1 MPTRSAGT
9 ASDFSNP
16 SVYAKRKGF
25 SFEKPFLKCILC
37 LWIKYLKNEIFASG
51 IVLYR
56 CNGKDVID
64 LKDHEII
71 ALFFERSERAI
82 TELIG
87 KYGAAIKNVASN
99 ILKDAQ
105 DAEEA
110 VSDTYLTVWNRIPPA
125 SPKYLGSY
133 SCRIARN
140 LSLKRYYA
148 NTAEKRNSYY
158 DVALD
163 ELEETIPALSTV
175 ESVYDA
181 KELTRYLNQ
190 FLKDLQK
197 EDRYL
202 FMRRYWFGDKI
213 SDIAENLNMTPH
225 KASVR
230 LFRLRQKLQN
240 YLKKEGM
247 IA

>member
-1 MPTRSAGT
+1 MR
-9 ASDFSNP
+9 DQ
-16 SVYAKRKGF
+16 
-25 SFEKPFLKCILC
+25 
-37 LWIKYLKNEIFASG
+37 EI
-51 IVLYR
+51 V
-56 CNGKDVID
+56 
-64 LKDHEII
+64 

-82 TELIG
+82 TELIS

-110 VSDTYLTVWNRIPPA
+110 ANDTYLTVWNRIPPTK
-125 SPKYLGSY
+125 P
-133 SCRIARN
+133 N
-140 LSLKRYYA
+140 LSLKRFYA

-175 ESVYDA
+175 ESAYDA
-181 KELTRYLNQ
+181 RELTKYLNQ
-190 FLKDLQK
+190 FLKNLSK

-202 FMRRYWFGDKI
+202 FMRRYWFGDKV
-213 SDIAENLNMTPH
+213 SDIAEVLNVTLH

-230 LFRLRQKLQN
+230 LFRLRQKLQD

>member
-1 MPTRSAGT
+1 M
-9 ASDFSNP
+9 
-16 SVYAKRKGF
+16 
-25 SFEKPFLKCILC
+25 
-37 LWIKYLKNEIFASG
+37 
-51 IVLYR
+51 
-56 CNGKDVID
+56 
-64 LKDHEII
+64 KDHEII
-71 ALFFERSERAI
+71 ALFFERSEQAI

-87 KYGAAIKNVASN
+87 KYGAAIRNVASN

-110 VSDTYLTVWNRIPPA
+110 VSDTYLTVWNRIPPTR
-125 SPKYLGSY
+125 PKYLGAY

-140 LSLKRYYA
+140 LSLKRFHA

-163 ELEETIPALSTV
+163 ELEETIPALSAV
-175 ESVYDA
+175 ESAYDA
-181 KELTRYLNQ
+181 KELTGYLNR
-190 FLKDLQK
+190 FLNNLSK

-202 FMRRYWFGDKI
+202 FMRRYWYGDKI
-213 SDIAENLNMTPH
+213 SEIAENLNVTPH

-230 LFRLRQKLQN
+230 LFRLRQKLQE

>member
-1 MPTRSAGT
+1 M
-9 ASDFSNP
+9 
-16 SVYAKRKGF
+16 
-25 SFEKPFLKCILC
+25 
-37 LWIKYLKNEIFASG
+37 
-51 IVLYR
+51 
-56 CNGKDVID
+56 
-64 LKDHEII
+64 KDHEII
-71 ALFFERSERAI
+71 ALFYERSERAI
-82 TELIG
+82 AELIN
-87 KYGAAIKNVASN
+87 KYGVAIKNVASN

-125 SPKYLGSY
+125 NPTYLGSY

-140 LSLKRYYA
+140 LSLKRLYA

-181 KELTRYLNQ
+181 KELTQYLNQ
-190 FLKDLQK
+190 FLKGLSK

-202 FMRRYWFGDKI
+202 FLRRYWFGDKI
-213 SDIAENLNMTPH
+213 NDIAMNLNMTSH
-225 KASVR
+225 KVSVR
-230 LFRLRQKLQN
+230 LFRLRQKLHN

>member
-1 MPTRSAGT
+1 M
-9 ASDFSNP
+9 
-16 SVYAKRKGF
+16 
-25 SFEKPFLKCILC
+25 
-37 LWIKYLKNEIFASG
+37 
-51 IVLYR
+51 VLYR
-56 CNGKDVID
+56 CNGKDVTN

-71 ALFFERSERAI
+71 ALFFERSVRAI
-82 TELIG
+82 GELIL

-125 SPKYLGSY
+125 KPKYLGAY

-140 LSLKRYYA
+140 LSLKRFYA
-148 NTAEKRNSYY
+148 NTAQKRNSYY

-175 ESVYDA
+175 ESLYDA

-190 FLKDLQK
+190 FVKELSR

-202 FMRRYWFGDKI
+202 FMRRYWYGDKI
-213 SDIAENLNMTPH
+213 GDIAKKLNIPDN
-225 KASVR
+225 KVSVR
-230 LFRLRQKLQN
+230 LFRIRKKLQE

>member
-1 MPTRSAGT
+1 M
-9 ASDFSNP
+9 
-16 SVYAKRKGF
+16 
-25 SFEKPFLKCILC
+25 L
-37 LWIKYLKNEIFASG
+37 
-51 IVLYR
+51 
-56 CNGKDVID
+56 
-64 LKDHEII
+64 DHEII
-71 ALFFERSERAI
+71 ALFFERSEQAI
-82 TELIG
+82 TELMR

-125 SPKYLGSY
+125 KPKYLGAY

-140 LSLKRYYA
+140 LSLKRFYA
-148 NTAEKRNSYY
+148 NTAQKRNSYY

-175 ESVYDA
+175 ESTYDA
-181 KELTRYLNQ
+181 KELTGYLNQ
-190 FLKDLQK
+190 FLKNLSK

-202 FMRRYWFGDKI
+202 FMRRYWYGDKI
-213 SDIAENLNMTPH
+213 SDIAENLNVTPH

-230 LFRLRQKLQN
+230 LFRLRQKLQEL
-240 YLKKEGM
+240 LKKEGM

>member
-1 MPTRSAGT
+1 M
-9 ASDFSNP
+9 
-16 SVYAKRKGF
+16 
-25 SFEKPFLKCILC
+25 
-37 LWIKYLKNEIFASG
+37 
-51 IVLYR
+51 
-56 CNGKDVID
+56 
-64 LKDHEII
+64 KDHEII

-82 TELIG
+82 TELIN

-110 VSDTYLTVWNRIPPA
+110 ANDTYLTVWNRIPPTR
-125 SPKYLGSY
+125 PKYLGAY

-140 LSLKRYYA
+140 LSLKRFYA

-175 ESVYDA
+175 ESTYDA
-181 KELTRYLNQ
+181 KELTQYLNH
-190 FLKDLQK
+190 FLKDLSR

-202 FMRRYWFGDKI
+202 FMRRYWYGDKV
-213 SDIAENLNMTPH
+213 SDIAENLNITPH
-225 KASVR
+225 TASVR
-230 LFRLRQKLQN
+230 LFRLRQKLQD

>member
-1 MPTRSAGT
+1 M
-9 ASDFSNP
+9 
-16 SVYAKRKGF
+16 
-25 SFEKPFLKCILC
+25 
-37 LWIKYLKNEIFASG
+37 
-51 IVLYR
+51 
-56 CNGKDVID
+56 KDQ
-64 LKDHEII
+64 EII

-82 TELIG
+82 RELIL
-87 KYGAAIKNVASN
+87 KYGAAIKNVTSN

-110 VSDTYLTVWNRIPPA
+110 ANDTYLTVWNRIPPTK
-125 SPKYLGSY
+125 PKYLGAY
-133 SCRIARN
+133 TCRIARN
-140 LSLKRYYA
+140 VSLKKFYA

-190 FLKDLQK
+190 FLKGLSK
-197 EDRYL
+197 EDRCL
-202 FMRRYWFGDKI
+202 FLRRYWYGDKV
-213 SDIAENLNMTPH
+213 SDVAESMGITAH

-230 LFRLRQKLQN
+230 LFRLRQKLQE
-240 YLKKEGM
+240 YLVKEGM
-247 IA
+247 IG

>member
-1 MPTRSAGT
+1 
-9 ASDFSNP
+9 
-16 SVYAKRKGF
+16 
-25 SFEKPFLKCILC
+25 
-37 LWIKYLKNEIFASG
+37 
-51 IVLYR
+51 
-56 CNGKDVID
+56 

-71 ALFFERSERAI
+71 ALFFARSERAI
-82 TELIG
+82 TELTA
-87 KYGAAIKNVASN
+87 KYGAAIRNVASN

-110 VSDTYLTVWNRIPPA
+110 ANDTYLAMWDRIPPA
-125 SPKYLGSY
+125 RPKYLGAY
-133 SCRIARN
+133 SCRVARN
-140 LSLKRYYA
+140 ISLNRFYA
-148 NTAEKRNSYY
+148 NTARKRNSYY

-181 KELTRYLNQ
+181 RELTMYLNR
-190 FLKDLQK
+190 FLENLSK

-202 FMRRYWFGDKI
+202 FLRRYWYGDKI
-213 SDIAENLNMTPH
+213 SDIAENLNVTPH

-230 LFRLRQKLQN
+230 LFRLRQKLQEL
-240 YLKKEGM
+240 LKKEGM

>member
-1 MPTRSAGT
+1 M
-9 ASDFSNP
+9 
-16 SVYAKRKGF
+16 
-25 SFEKPFLKCILC
+25 
-37 LWIKYLKNEIFASG
+37 FASG
-51 IVLYR
+51 SVLYR
-56 CNGKDVID
+56 CNGKDVTN

-82 TELIG
+82 TELIN

-125 SPKYLGSY
+125 KPKYLGAY

-140 LSLKRYYA
+140 LSLKRFYA
-148 NTAEKRNSYY
+148 NTAQKRNSYY

-175 ESVYDA
+175 ESLYDA

-190 FLKDLQK
+190 FVKELSR

-202 FMRRYWFGDKI
+202 FMRRYWYGDKI
-213 SDIAENLNMTPH
+213 GDIAENLNIPAN

-230 LFRLRQKLQN
+230 LYRLRQKLQEL
-240 YLKKEGM
+240 LKKEGM

>member
-1 MPTRSAGT
+1 M
-9 ASDFSNP
+9 
-16 SVYAKRKGF
+16 
-25 SFEKPFLKCILC
+25 
-37 LWIKYLKNEIFASG
+37 
-51 IVLYR
+51 
-56 CNGKDVID
+56 
-64 LKDHEII
+64 KDHEII

-82 TELIG
+82 TELGG

-125 SPKYLGSY
+125 KPKYLGAY
-133 SCRIARN
+133 SCRIVRN
-140 LSLKRYYA
+140 LSLKRFYA
-148 NTAEKRNSYY
+148 NTAQKRNSYY
-158 DVALD
+158 DVALE

-175 ESVYDA
+175 ESLYDA
-181 KELTRYLNQ
+181 KELTRYLNK
-190 FLKDLQK
+190 FMKELSR

-202 FMRRYWFGDKI
+202 FMRRYWHGDKI
-213 SDIAENLNMTPH
+213 GDIAENLNIPAN

-230 LFRLRQKLQN
+230 LFRLRQKLQD

>member
-1 MPTRSAGT
+1 MR
-9 ASDFSNP
+9 
-16 SVYAKRKGF
+16 
-25 SFEKPFLKCILC
+25 
-37 LWIKYLKNEIFASG
+37 
-51 IVLYR
+51 
-56 CNGKDVID
+56 
-64 LKDHEII
+64 DHEIV

-82 TELIG
+82 TELIS

-110 VSDTYLTVWNRIPPA
+110 ANDTYLTVWNRIPPTK
-125 SPKYLGSY
+125 P
-133 SCRIARN
+133 N
-140 LSLKRYYA
+140 LSLKRFYA

-175 ESVYDA
+175 ESAYDA
-181 KELTRYLNQ
+181 RELTKYLNQ
-190 FLKDLQK
+190 FLKNLSK

-202 FMRRYWFGDKI
+202 FMRRYWFGDKV
-213 SDIAENLNMTPH
+213 SDIAEVLNVTPH

-230 LFRLRQKLQN
+230 LFRLRQKLQD

>member
-1 MPTRSAGT
+1 M
-9 ASDFSNP
+9 
-16 SVYAKRKGF
+16 
-25 SFEKPFLKCILC
+25 
-37 LWIKYLKNEIFASG
+37 
-51 IVLYR
+51 
-56 CNGKDVID
+56 KDQ
-64 LKDHEII
+64 EII

-82 TELIG
+82 GELIL
-87 KYGAAIKNVASN
+87 KYGAAIKNVTSN

-110 VSDTYLTVWNRIPPA
+110 ANDTYLTVWNRIPPTK
-125 SPKYLGSY
+125 PKYLGAY

-140 LSLKRYYA
+140 VSLKKFYA

-190 FLKDLQK
+190 FLKGLSK
-197 EDRYL
+197 EDRCL
-202 FMRRYWFGDKI
+202 FLRRYWYGDKV
-213 SDIAENLNMTPH
+213 SDAAESMGITAH

-230 LFRLRQKLQN
+230 LFRLRQKLQE
-240 YLKKEGM
+240 YLVKEGM
-247 IA
+247 IG

>member
-1 MPTRSAGT
+1 M
-9 ASDFSNP
+9 
-16 SVYAKRKGF
+16 
-25 SFEKPFLKCILC
+25 
-37 LWIKYLKNEIFASG
+37 
-51 IVLYR
+51 
-56 CNGKDVID
+56 
-64 LKDHEII
+64 KDHEII
-71 ALFFERSERAI
+71 ALFFERSEQAI

-87 KYGAAIKNVASN
+87 KYGAAIRNVASN

-110 VSDTYLTVWNRIPPA
+110 VSDTYLTVWNRIPPTR
-125 SPKYLGSY
+125 PKYLGAY

-140 LSLKRYYA
+140 LSLKRFHA

-163 ELEETIPALSTV
+163 ELEETIPALSAV
-175 ESVYDA
+175 ESTYDA
-181 KELTRYLNQ
+181 KELTGYLNR
-190 FLKDLQK
+190 FLNNLSK

-202 FMRRYWFGDKI
+202 FVRRYWYGDKI
-213 SDIAENLNMTPH
+213 SDIAENLNVTPH

-230 LFRLRQKLQN
+230 LFRLRQKLQEL
-240 YLKKEGM
+240 LKKEGM

>member
-1 MPTRSAGT
+1 M
-9 ASDFSNP
+9 
-16 SVYAKRKGF
+16 
-25 SFEKPFLKCILC
+25 
-37 LWIKYLKNEIFASG
+37 
-51 IVLYR
+51 VLYR
-56 CNGKDVID
+56 CNGKDVTC

-82 TELIG
+82 TELII
-87 KYGAAIKNVASN
+87 KYGAAVKNVASN
-99 ILKDAQ
+99 ILKDPQ
-105 DAEEA
+105 DAEETA
-110 VSDTYLTVWNRIPPA
+110 NDTYWVVWNRIPPTR
-125 SPKYLGSY
+125 PDHLGAY
-133 SCRIARN
+133 ACRIARN
-140 LSLKRYYA
+140 LSLKRFYA

-181 KELTRYLNQ
+181 KELTGYLNL
-190 FLKDLQK
+190 FLKDLSK

-202 FMRRYWFGDKI
+202 FMRRYWYGDKI
-213 SDIAENLNMTPH
+213 GDIAENLNVTPH

-230 LFRLRQKLQN
+230 LFRLRQKLQD

>member
-1 MPTRSAGT
+1 M
-9 ASDFSNP
+9 
-16 SVYAKRKGF
+16 
-25 SFEKPFLKCILC
+25 
-37 LWIKYLKNEIFASG
+37 
-51 IVLYR
+51 
-56 CNGKDVID
+56 
-64 LKDHEII
+64 KDHEII

-82 TELIG
+82 TELIN

-110 VSDTYLTVWNRIPPA
+110 VNDTYLTVWNRIPPVK
-125 SPKYLGSY
+125 PKYLGAY

-140 LSLKRYYA
+140 LSLKRLYA
-148 NTAEKRNSYY
+148 NTAEKRNGYY

-181 KELTRYLNQ
+181 KELTQYLNH
-190 FLKDLQK
+190 FLKDLSK
-197 EDRYL
+197 EDRYI
-202 FMRRYWFGDKI
+202 FMRRYWYGDKI
-213 SDIAENLNMTPH
+213 SDIAENLNVTPH
-225 KASVR
+225 RVSVR
-230 LFRLRQKLQN
+230 LFRLRQKLQD